1 MSEHPGNAE
10 EAPVGDSEPGGTEGH
25 PATQGAATP
34 PDVRDVV
41 GRRGY
46 DESEDETA
54 TEDEEH

>member
-1 MSEHPGNAE
+1 MSEHPRNAE
-10 EAPVGDSEPGGTEGH
+10 EAPAGDSEPGGTEGH
-25 PATQGAATP
+25 SATHGSATP